1 MAKSRDKNQKAQQQ
15 QARKQRR
22 NEKRRKRQDRGATRV
37 PVSVRIKQRLAKQA
51 PEAWDGENAV
61 DSAVFDTTALNGLAP
76 ELQTQVVAVR
86 DALVLVCA
94 AQATEAAARVAEI
107 PRSSPLSE
115 WRLLIR
121 GLTSWLDND
130 LPAAKE
136 VWNRLDTTRRPGR
149 IATAIIAAQLTN
161 LDVISL
167 DRGGASPAVTNDAG
181 PADVSLL
188 TEAGVKNRLDASLLQ
203 SAKLLRRVRIDR
215 AAIRIARTGSS
226 QPDEDSD
233 LLIGPAKMKWLR
245 EFSLD
250 FEDTEPQLV
259 QALQQTALS
268 RAYHQNFTDLFAV
281 AVGYF
286 KGPVH
291 DRRSEL
297 LSFFYY
303 SGSSSGES
311 VANRYFLNYVD
322 MDLKNNERL
331 SGPLRQAMASECYHR
346 RAALMMQAAEE
357 VPSYL
362 RHDARDDEKE
372 IERLLKKATSAYPAN
387 RDAIRTHVDWVKS
400 QLDNERLTAAEREPL
415 EKKLSTVMKS
425 WADSIPDDVEPR
437 LWLVNHLLDNNELD
451 EAQPFIEW
459 LEVARQDDPR
469 IRALP
474 WKWQVL
480 DMMRLCRRK
489 TEFPKIPGKMLVV
502 ESTWPTWLSKDWL
515 PYLRAA
521 FLLRAGDATAC
532 EQQRILIC
540 EQQNIVR
547 DSPRDACMMLAAAQ
561 GMNVAAADLKPLRV
575 VVDAAVNGVAKIPT
589 DDLLAL
595 GEFFWDL
602 HRIQIVYPAYRMHGS
617 KFGRELIKRINAE
630 GSKVTRRVSQPAFQ
644 HAILWAS
651 EHRFWPNN
659 DDLKFPKCL
668 ERCAATEPLIAAARI
683 SAILQFRNL
692 RAINDARAGL
702 ELLRTAATTERDSFY
717 RFWFASLVERT
728 DRAVEKLSEKRFGF
742 RGMMGAMAK
751 AFGFGTD
758 DDEDGGFEDE
768 DDDED
773 DIDSECNCQDCVAER
788 AAAEKRA
795 VPNPIDEFTRR
806 LF

>member
-1 MAKSRDKNQKAQQQ
+1 MAKSRDKNRKAQQQ

-22 NEKRRKRQDRGATRV
+22 NDKRRKRQDRGASQV
-37 PVSVRIKQRLAKQA
+37 PVSLRIKQRLAKQA

-61 DSAVFDTTALNGLAP
+61 DSAVFDATALNGLAP
-76 ELQTQVVAVR
+76 ELQTQVLAIR
-86 DALVLVCA
+86 EALELVCA
-94 AQATEAAARVAEI
+94 SQATEAAARVAEI

-136 VWNRLDTTRRPGR
+136 VWNRLDTMRRPGR

-161 LDVISL
+161 LDTISL
-167 DRGGASPAVTNDAG
+167 DRSSASPVATDDTV

-188 TEAGVKNRLDASLLQ
+188 TEVGVKNRLDGSLLQ
-203 SAKLLRRVRIDR
+203 SAKLQRRIRIDR
-215 AAIRIARTGSS
+215 AAIRIARTETSK
-226 QPDEDSD
+226 PDEDSD
-233 LLIGPAKMKWLR
+233 LLIGPAKMKWLKD
-245 EFSLD
+245 FSRD

-259 QALQQTALS
+259 QALQQTALL
-268 RAYHQNFTDLFAV
+268 RAYHQNFSDLFAM

-303 SGSSSGES
+303 SGTNSGETL
-311 VANRYFLNYVD
+311 ANRHFLNYVD

-346 RAALMMQAAEE
+346 RAVLMMPAADE
-357 VPSYL
+357 VPFYH
-362 RHDARDDEKE
+362 RYDARDDDKE

-400 QLDNERLTAAEREPL
+400 QLENERLTAAEREPL
-415 EKKLSTVMKS
+415 EKKLTTVMKL

-489 TEFPKIPGKMLVV
+489 SEFPKIPEKLQVV

-521 FLLRAGDATAC
+521 FLLRSGDAAGC
-532 EQQRILIC
+532 EQQRTQIC

-547 DSPRDACMMLAAAQ
+547 DSPRDACMILAAAQ
-561 GMNVAAADLKPLRV
+561 GMNVAAADLKPLRA
-575 VVDAAVNGVAKIPT
+575 VVDAAVKGVAKIAT

-602 HRIQIVYPAYRMHGS
+602 HRIQIIYPAYRMHGS
-617 KFGRELIKRINAE
+617 KFGRELISRINAE
-630 GSKVTRRVSQPAFQ
+630 GRKITQRVSQPAFQ

-659 DDLKFPKCL
+659 YDLKFPKYL
-668 ERCAATEPLIAAARI
+668 EKCSATEPLIAAARI

-692 RAINDARAGL
+692 HGINDAGASL
-702 ELLRTAATTERDSFY
+702 ELLRTAAPSERDSFY
-717 RFWFASLVERT
+717 RFWFASLAERT
-728 DRAVEKLSEKRFGF
+728 DRAVEKRSEQGFGF
-742 RGMMGAMAK
+742 RGIMGAMAK
-751 AFGFGTD
+751 AFGFGMD
-758 DDEDGGFEDE
+758 DDDDDDDFE
-768 DDDED
+768 DDD
-773 DIDSECNCQDCVAER
+773 DSECNCPDCVAAR

-795 VPNPIDEFTRR
+795 IPNSIDEFTRR
-806 LF
+806 RS